1 MADDLDQVT
10 TGPTPSTGQTLTEP
24 PPPQGHAP
32 VVHPAAGRF
41 RAITV
46 VLGLIGLIAL
56 IFAAGL
62 ASNKSSATQVTGWSA
77 WEPSSDSPGAAQQ
90 IADHVAP
97 QYKGTDGK
105 QLVAVTGGPLVVAD
119 LPVRVAVRGANG
131 GSDVQMVQGDGILY
145 TLCGLGPHCS
155 IAAGKPSTE
164 RMLLLR
170 REALELALY
179 TFKYISGTENVV
191 VLMPPRPG
199 ERNITLSS
207 GQTTKAGNQ
216 GTALLFQKKDY
227 EPQLNA
233 QLTETLPDSVP
244 SIGQMPKSP
253 EASAVESLTAPTM
266 YLVSIVQGQ
275 DASAYLVLDPL
286 D

>member
-1 MADDLDQVT
+1 MADDLVT

-24 PPPQGHAP
+24 PPPYGQPP

-41 RAITV
+41 RVIIV
-46 VLGLIGLIAL
+46 VLALVGLVAL
-56 IFAAGL
+56 IFAGGL
-62 ASNKSSATQVTGWSA
+62 ATNKTKLEASAGWSN
-77 WEPSSDSPGAAQQ
+77 WSPSTSDIAATQQ
-90 IADHVAP
+90 IADHVGP
-97 QYKGTDGK
+97 QYKGADGK
-105 QLVAVTGGPLVVAD
+105 QLVAVTGGPLAVAN
-119 LPVRVAVRGANG
+119 LPVHIAIRGASG
-131 GSDVQMVQGDGILY
+131 GSDVQIVQGDGALY

-155 IAAGKPSTE
+155 IATGKPSTQ

-179 TFKYISGTENVV
+179 TFKYVDGVENVA

-207 GQTTKAGNQ
+207 GQSTKAGNQ

-227 EPQLNA
+227 EPQLSEP
-233 QLTETLPDSVP
+233 LTSTLPEAVP
-244 SIGQMPKSP
+244 SIAGMPSSP
-253 EASAVESLTAPTM
+253 EASAVETLTAPTM
-266 YLVSIVQGQ
+266 FLVSIVQGQ

-286 D
+286 DS

>member
-1 MADDLDQVT
+1 MADDLIT

-24 PPPQGHAP
+24 PPPHGQPP

-46 VLGLIGLIAL
+46 VLGLVGLIAL

-62 ASNKSSATQVTGWSA
+62 ASNKTTIEVAAEWSNWA
-77 WEPSSDSPGAAQQ
+77 PSTSGAEAPQQ
-90 IADHVAP
+90 IADHVGP
-97 QYKGTDGK
+97 QYKGADGK
-105 QLVAVTGGPLVVAD
+105 QLVAVTGGELKVAG
-119 LPVRVAVRGANG
+119 LPVHVAIRGATG
-131 GSDVQMVQGDGILY
+131 GNDVQIVQGDGILY

-155 IAAGKPSTE
+155 IATGKPSTE

-179 TFKYISGTENVV
+179 TFKYVDGAENVV

-207 GQTTKAGNQ
+207 GQSTKAGNQ

-227 EPQLNA
+227 EPQLDEPI
-233 QLTETLPDSVP
+233 TSTLPAAVP
-244 SIGQMPKSP
+244 SIGQMPNAP
-253 EASAVESLTAPTM
+253 EASAVDTLTGPAM
-266 YLVSIVQGQ
+266 FLVSIVQGQ
-275 DASAYLVLDPL
+275 DASAYLVLDPI
-286 D
+286 DS

>member
-1 MADDLDQVT
+1 MADDLVT

-24 PPPQGHAP
+24 PPPYGTPPA
-32 VVHPAAGRF
+32 VHPAAGRF
-41 RAITV
+41 RAIIF
-46 VLGLIGLIAL
+46 VLGLVGVVAL

-62 ASNKSSATQVTGWSA
+62 TSTKTDLKAPTGWSS
-77 WEPSSDSPGAAQQ
+77 WEPSTDTPAAAQQ

-105 QLVAVTGGPLVVAD
+105 QLVAVTGGPLKIAD
-119 LPVRVAVRGANG
+119 LPVRIAVRGANG
-131 GSDVQMVQGDGILY
+131 GSDVQIVQGDGILY

-155 IAAGKPSTE
+155 IATGKPSTQ

-179 TFKYISGTENVV
+179 TFKYVDGAENVV

-207 GQTTKAGNQ
+207 GQSTKAGNQ

-227 EPQLNA
+227 EPQLSDP
-233 QLTETLPDSVP
+233 LTSTLPESVP
-244 SIGQMPKSP
+244 SIGAMPGAP

-266 YLVSIVQGQ
+266 FLVSIVQGQ